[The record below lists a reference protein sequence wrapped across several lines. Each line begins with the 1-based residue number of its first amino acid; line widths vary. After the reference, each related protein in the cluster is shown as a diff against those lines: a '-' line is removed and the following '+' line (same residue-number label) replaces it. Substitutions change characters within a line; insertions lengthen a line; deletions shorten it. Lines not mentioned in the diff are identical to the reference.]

1 MDNDRLLRTTKT
13 IKPNKIKGYRTMTDS
28 PRLLFGRYLPNVIS
42 FCLP

>member
-28 PRLLFGRYLPNVIS
+28 PRLLFGPSGGLQTHKIKY
-42 FCLP
+42 